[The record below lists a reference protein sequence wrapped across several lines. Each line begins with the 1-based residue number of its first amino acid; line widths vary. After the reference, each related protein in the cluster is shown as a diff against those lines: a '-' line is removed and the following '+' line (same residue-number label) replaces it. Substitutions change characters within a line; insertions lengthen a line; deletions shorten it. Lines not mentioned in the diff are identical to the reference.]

1 VSLHCAA
8 RSGNQAFTKPF
19 TEAKVQDMGR
29 FRVVVT
35 DDRFGAYLEE
45 DAVLREIDSAVE
57 VLDLSGE
64 EDSVTRLADADAILV
79 NLHPLPATVVR
90 RLRRCR
96 VISRYGVG
104 YDNVDVEAATAA
116 GIWVARVPDYCTE
129 DVSDHALALLL
140 ACVRRIPFVDRRVR
154 EGGWNLRS
162 EQPARRIAGKT
173 LGIVGYGRSGR
184 ALHRKVAGLGLARV
198 LVCDPNKYP
207 RDILAEGAEPAD
219 FPAILQQADF
229 LSLHVPL
236 NPETRHLIGPAALAR
251 LRPQAILINTSR
263 GPVVDEQAL
272 AEALTCGRVAYAG
285 LDVFEQEPLASA
297 SPLRAL
303 ANVVLSDHAGYY
315 SEESL
320 VELKTKAARNVAEVL
335 RGGEPLYPVNR
346 PR

>member
-1 VSLHCAA
+1 MVLGMS
-8 RSGNQAFTKPF
+8 
-19 TEAKVQDMGR
+19 R

-35 DDRFGAYLEE
+35 DDRFGDYQQEN
-45 DAVLREIDSAVE
+45 AVLAELGCRVE
-57 VLDLSGE
+57 VLDLSGSRDE
-64 EDSVTRLADADAILV
+64 LLEDADAILV
-79 NLHPLPATVVR
+79 NLHPMPAPLIR

-104 YDNVDVEAATAA
+104 YDNVDVPAATEA

-154 EGGWNLRS
+154 EGAWNLRS

-184 ALHRKVAGLGLARV
+184 ALHRKVSGLGLARV
-198 LVCDPNKYP
+198 LVCDPHKYP

-219 FPAILQQADF
+219 LDTLLAQADF
-229 LSLHVPL
+229 VSLHVPL
-236 NPETRHLIGPAALAR
+236 SPETRHLLGPARLAR
-251 LRPQAILINTSR
+251 MRPQAILINTSR
-263 GPVVDEQAL
+263 GQVVEEQAL
-272 AEALTCGRVAYAG
+272 AGALACGRLAYAG
-285 LDVFEQEPLASA
+285 LDVFEHEPLGAA
-297 SPLRAL
+297 SPLAGL

-320 VELKTKAARNVAEVL
+320 DELKTKAARNVAAVL
-335 RGGEPLYPVNR
+335 LGGEPPYPVNR
-346 PR
+346 PQLRDVPPL

>member
-1 VSLHCAA
+1 
-8 RSGNQAFTKPF
+8 
-19 TEAKVQDMGR
+19 MGR

-35 DDRFGAYLEE
+35 DDRFGSYREE
-45 DAVLREIDSAVE
+45 NAVLSELDCQVE
-57 VLDLSGE
+57 VLDLARRQDG
-64 EDSVTRLADADAILV
+64 DALLADADGILV
-79 NLHPLPATVVR
+79 NLHPLPAPVIR
-90 RLRRCR
+90 RLARCR

-104 YDNVDVEAATAA
+104 WDNVDVEAATAA

-184 ALHRKVAGLGLARV
+184 ALHRKVSGLGLARV
-198 LVCDPNKYP
+198 LVCDPYKYP
-207 RDILAEGAEPAD
+207 RDLLAEGAEPAD
-219 FPAILQQADF
+219 LPTILAEADF

-236 NPETRHLIGPAALAR
+236 NPETRHLLGPAALAR

-263 GPVVDEQAL
+263 GPVVDEKAL
-272 AEALTCGRVAYAG
+272 AEALAVGRLAYAG
-285 LDVFEQEPLASA
+285 LDVFEQEPIGRA
-297 SPLRAL
+297 SPLAAL
-303 ANVVLSDHAGYY
+303 GNVVLSDHTGYY

-320 VELKTKAARNVAEVL
+320 VELKTKAARNVAAVL
-335 RGGEPLYPVNR
+335 QGGEPPYPVNR
-346 PR
+346 PPPRPGN